1 MPEHMVHGSPDA
13 GGGYTMTSFLS
24 WLMSPQD
31 YMPHGMCFLWQPELI
46 ALHVASDSLIA
57 LAYYLIPIALIY
69 FVSAS
74 ACGHLPD
81 RDSRADGE
89 HCRDRFDAAVEPI
102 VRIPQGPHTHDM
114 RGAAGKNKEP

>member
-1 MPEHMVHGSPDA
+1 
-13 GGGYTMTSFLS
+13 MTSFLS

-31 YMPHGMCFLWQPELI
+31 YMPLGMCFLWQPELI

-74 ACGHLPD
+74 ACGITFQIATAVPTESTAVTALMPPS
-81 RDSRADGE
+81 SR
-89 HCRDRFDAAVEPI
+89 
-102 VRIPQGPHTHDM
+102 
-114 RGAAGKNKEP
+114 